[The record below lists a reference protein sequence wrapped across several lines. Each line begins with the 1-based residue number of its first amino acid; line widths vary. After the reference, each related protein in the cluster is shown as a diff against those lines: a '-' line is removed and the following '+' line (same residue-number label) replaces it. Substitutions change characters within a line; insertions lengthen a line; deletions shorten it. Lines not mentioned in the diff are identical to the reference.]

1 MLELHQDQL
10 AGDAAGCVGALTTGQ
25 GWFSGVANASV
36 EQGTDLITP
45 NCKSRGG
52 LVNVCWQAHLIKDE
66 ISLCLFGLL
75 GAKN

>member
-25 GWFSGVANASV
+25 GWFSGVANASI

-45 NCKSRGG
+45 TARAEKA
-52 LVNVCWQAHLIKDE
+52 L
-66 ISLCLFGLL
+66 
-75 GAKN
+75 